1 MDETG
6 QELLQAIKL
15 ILSPHTLT
23 LLSVNHIIIPP

>member
-15 ILSPHTLT
+15 VLSRNTLT